1 MDNYKNLRQSSII
14 MFVLAL
20 LWTLGKN
27 PLGPIFLALGMIL
40 IVYSFFKSRN
50 RAFYMIIMAVIL
62 ALMILGEYLLIH
74 VQNTMFYIFLLIMS
88 IGIFMTF
95 YFSSF
100 SNDQI
105 SKKPKKLS
113 WTGSILVII
122 SFPVLMGIILNN
134 FMITLIIIVFT
145 LIVVLVSLIIR
156 RRISKGNALKDDFN
170 NAYNAK
176 TQKNIGLDMKLVGTQ
191 SLYVGGDGLGLVLFF
206 YLIRGVN
213 FR

>member
-1 MDNYKNLRQSSII
+1 
-14 MFVLAL
+14 
-20 LWTLGKN
+20 
-27 PLGPIFLALGMIL
+27 
-40 IVYSFFKSRN
+40 
-50 RAFYMIIMAVIL
+50 MIIMAVIL

-100 SNDQI
+100 SNDQF

-156 RRISKGNALKDDFN
+156 RRISKDNALKDDFN

-176 TQKNIGLDMKLVGTQ
+176 DPEEYWFRYEIGGIPKPVRWQGWAWF
-191 SLYVGGDGLGLVLFF
+191 GIIF
-206 YLIRGVN
+206 YLHSWC
-213 FR
+213 